1 MKNKYFLI
9 ELSKGNKKEV
19 YKTVNAEKVL
29 TCKMCNSQI
38 FNNSEIANS
47 DNSLFEMFG
56 ITYKII
62 SKIDLRK
69 KEFKKYNWFS
79 AGLAITF

>member
-1 MKNKYFLI
+1 MKKYFLI
-9 ELSKGNKKEV
+9 ELSKGDKKEV

-47 DNSLFEMFG
+47 IEMCIEVSKDWFG
-56 ITYKII
+56 
-62 SKIDLRK
+62 L
-69 KEFKKYNWFS
+69 
-79 AGLAITF
+79 